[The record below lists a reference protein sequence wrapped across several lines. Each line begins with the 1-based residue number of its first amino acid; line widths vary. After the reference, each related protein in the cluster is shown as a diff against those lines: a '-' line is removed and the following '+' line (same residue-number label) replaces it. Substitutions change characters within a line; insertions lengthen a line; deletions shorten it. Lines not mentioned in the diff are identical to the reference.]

1 MFTRFQGVKP
11 LAESFSPFGASLEFD
26 ARNFIIVVA
35 RAHPPLLPSIE
46 ILPHDF
52 IVAGA
57 T

>member
-11 LAESFSPFGASLEFD
+11 LAESLSPFGASLEFD
-26 ARNFIIVVA
+26 ARNFITVVA